1 MGSSKAATSAHSP
14 LTLEDMYKLFAKK
27 MINLSARI
35 VNNPT
40 TAQDIVQDAFISGH
54 THIHQFT
61 TETDFGNWLKRVVV
75 NKSIDQLRK
84 KSNATFEIDDATHL
98 VAETDEISEDPE
110 YEIPTVMQS
119 IAELPDGYRL
129 VFTLFVF
136 EQYSHNEIAA
146 ALNISEGTSKS
157 QYNRARKKLI
167 QIIQSKQIKS

>member
-1 MGSSKAATSAHSP
+1 M
-14 LTLEDMYKLFAKK
+14 
-27 MINLSARI
+27 
-35 VNNPT
+35 
-40 TAQDIVQDAFISGH
+40 
-54 THIHQFT
+54 
-61 TETDFGNWLKRVVV
+61 V

-84 KSNATFEIDDATHL
+84 KSNATFEIDETTHL
-98 VAETDEISEDPE
+98 VAETDEISEEPE
-110 YEIPTVMQS
+110 YDIPTVLQS

>member
-84 KSNATFEIDDATHL
+84 KSNATFEIMTQH
-98 VAETDEISEDPE
+98 IW
-110 YEIPTVMQS
+110 
-119 IAELPDGYRL
+119 LP
-129 VFTLFVF
+129 
-136 EQYSHNEIAA
+136 
-146 ALNISEGTSKS
+146 
-157 QYNRARKKLI
+157 
-167 QIIQSKQIKS
+167 KQMK

>member
-1 MGSSKAATSAHSP
+1 M
-14 LTLEDMYKLFAKK
+14 
-27 MINLSARI
+27 
-35 VNNPT
+35 
-40 TAQDIVQDAFISGH
+40 
-54 THIHQFT
+54 
-61 TETDFGNWLKRVVV
+61 V

-98 VAETDEISEDPE
+98 VAETDEISEEPE
-110 YEIPTVMQS
+110 YDIPTVMQS

>member
-1 MGSSKAATSAHSP
+1 M
-14 LTLEDMYKLFAKK
+14 
-27 MINLSARI
+27 
-35 VNNPT
+35 
-40 TAQDIVQDAFISGH
+40 
-54 THIHQFT
+54 
-61 TETDFGNWLKRVVV
+61 
-75 NKSIDQLRK
+75 
-84 KSNATFEIDDATHL
+84 
-98 VAETDEISEDPE
+98 VAETDEISEEPE